1 MDKTRLKSLQAV
13 VFDMDGL
20 MFDSERMIQRSWD
33 VVGVKMGFGKM
44 GKDIYHTLGLNN
56 AERERYFKSAYGED
70 FPYLE
75 FRENYRAEVARD
87 TRENGTP
94 VKKGLYELLEV
105 LKEKQ
110 MKLAVATSS
119 SYENT
124 VELLK
129 ETKVY
134 SYFQEIVTGN
144 MVEHSK
150 PAPDIYQKACEKL
163 SVLPEHAL
171 ALEDSYNGIRSGYAA
186 GMKVIMIPD
195 LLTDSSCV
203 DDLLFAKME
212 SLTEVAEAF
221 RKGML

>member
-1 MDKTRLKSLQAV
+1 MFQAV

-163 SVLPEHAL
+163 GVLPEHAL
-171 ALEDSYNGIRSGYAA
+171 ALEDSYNGIRAGAAA
-186 GMKVIMIPD
+186 GMKTVMVPD
-195 LLTDSSCV
+195 MMPPVPEIQPLVYAICTRLD
-203 DDLLFAKME
+203 E
-212 SLTEVAEAF
+212 IISLIEKENKT
-221 RKGML
+221 

>member
-1 MDKTRLKSLQAV
+1 MFQAV

-70 FPYLE
+70 FPYLK

-163 SVLPEHAL
+163 NVLPEHAL

-203 DDLLFAKME
+203 DEILDGKME
-212 SLTEVAEAF
+212 SLLEVEHWIASM
-221 RKGML
+221 R

>member
-1 MDKTRLKSLQAV
+1 MFQAV

-87 TRENGTP
+87 TRQNGTP

-163 SVLPEHAL
+163 NVLPEHAL

-203 DDLLFAKME
+203 DELLFAKME
-212 SLTEVAEAF
+212 SLAEVAEAL

>member
-1 MDKTRLKSLQAV
+1 MFQAV

-134 SYFQEIVTGN
+134 SYFQGIVTGN

-163 SVLPEHAL
+163 GVLPEHAL

-212 SLTEVAEAF
+212 SLAEVAEAF

>member
-1 MDKTRLKSLQAV
+1 MFQAV

-75 FRENYRAEVARD
+75 FRENYRAEVVRD

-163 SVLPEHAL
+163 GVLPEHAL

-195 LLTDSSCV
+195 LLTDSS
-203 DDLLFAKME
+203 
-212 SLTEVAEAF
+212 
-221 RKGML
+221 

>member
-1 MDKTRLKSLQAV
+1 MFQAV
-13 VFDMDGL
+13 VFDMDRL

-75 FRENYRAEVARD
+75 FRENYRAEVVRD

-163 SVLPEHAL
+163 NVLPEHAL

-212 SLTEVAEAF
+212 SLAEGAEAF

>member
-1 MDKTRLKSLQAV
+1 MFQAV

-56 AERERYFKSAYGED
+56 AERERNFKSAYGED

-163 SVLPEHAL
+163 GVLPEHAL

-186 GMKVIMIPD
+186 
-195 LLTDSSCV
+195 
-203 DDLLFAKME
+203 
-212 SLTEVAEAF
+212 
-221 RKGML
+221 

>member
-1 MDKTRLKSLQAV
+1 MFQAV

-56 AERERYFKSAYGED
+56 AERERV
-70 FPYLE
+70 P
-75 FRENYRAEVARD
+75 R
-87 TRENGTP
+87 

-163 SVLPEHAL
+163 GVLPEHAL

-212 SLTEVAEAF
+212 SLAEVAEAF

>member
-1 MDKTRLKSLQAV
+1 MFQAV

-163 SVLPEHAL
+163 GVLPEHAL

-203 DDLLFAKME
+203 DDLLFAKMG
-212 SLTEVAEAF
+212 SLAEVAEAF

>member
-1 MDKTRLKSLQAV
+1 MFQAV

-163 SVLPEHAL
+163 GVLPEHAL

>member
-1 MDKTRLKSLQAV
+1 MFQAV

-163 SVLPEHAL
+163 GVLPEHAL

-203 DDLLFAKME
+203 DDLLFAKTE
-212 SLTEVAEAF
+212 SLAEVAEAF

>member
-1 MDKTRLKSLQAV
+1 MFQAV

-163 SVLPEHAL
+163 NVLPEHAL

-203 DDLLFAKME
+203 DELLFAKME
-212 SLTEVAEAF
+212 SLAEVAEAF
-221 RKGML
+221 QKGML

>member
-1 MDKTRLKSLQAV
+1 
-13 VFDMDGL
+13 
-20 MFDSERMIQRSWD
+20 
-33 VVGVKMGFGKM
+33 M

-56 AERERYFKSAYGED
+56 AESERYFKSAYGED

-163 SVLPEHAL
+163 NVLPEHAL

-203 DDLLFAKME
+203 DELLFAKME
-212 SLTEVAEAF
+212 SLAEVAEAF

>member
-1 MDKTRLKSLQAV
+1 MFQAV

-163 SVLPEHAL
+163 NVLPEHAL

>member
-1 MDKTRLKSLQAV
+1 MFQAV

-163 SVLPEHAL
+163 GVLPEHAL

-203 DDLLFAKME
+203 DDLLFVKME
-212 SLTEVAEAF
+212 SLAEVAEAF